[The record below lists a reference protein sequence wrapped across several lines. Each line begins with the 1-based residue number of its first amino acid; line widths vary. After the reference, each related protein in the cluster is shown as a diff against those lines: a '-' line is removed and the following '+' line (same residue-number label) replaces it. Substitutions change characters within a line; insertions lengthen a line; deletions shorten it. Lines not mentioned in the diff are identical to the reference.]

1 MPVKQKIKQYYMS
14 ETLETFTSEKPIP
27 ESVINTLQNKTD
39 KEIKR
44 VDSLSVYTN
53 AMWGLKAKQKILGL
67 IKDFPD
73 KDMRT
78 MYDRY
83 KRELNEKDLGV
94 EILTVQ
100 GKDYIVGY

>member
-27 ESVINTLQNKTD
+27 ETIINTLQNKTD
-39 KEIKR
+39 KEIKK
-44 VDSLSVYTN
+44 VDSLGVYTN
-53 AMWGLKAKQKILGL
+53 AMWGLKAKQKMLGL
-67 IKDFPD
+67 ISDFPD
-73 KDMRT
+73 KDMRS

-83 KRELNEKDLGV
+83 KKELNEKDLGV
-94 EILTVQ
+94 EIITIQ